1 MNMSSKANILDKLF
15 GSSLRL
21 KIIRL
26 FMLHPEEFFNNKE
39 VAKRVRSSAAAAR
52 REITLLKNIDFIV
65 FEKQKKKTRGAKLNP
80 FFPFLNG
87 LKGLV
92 LDSFSVSRE
101 EIIRKIKKLGRIKLI
116 IISGIFLQNK
126 GSRLD
131 LLVVGDGVK
140 KGVMEK
146 VLKWLEAEIGK
157 ELNYAFL
164 GEKEFLYRLEMYD
177 KFIRDILDYPH
188 EKLLNNLDI
197 K

>member
-87 LKGLV
+87 LKRLV

-140 KGVMEK
+140 KGMIEK

>member
-1 MNMSSKANILDKLF
+1 MSSKANILDKLF

>member
-140 KGVMEK
+140 KGMIEK